1 LTYDQLP
8 DTFSITNLGGGIPLK
23 LILEEDM
30 KLSQDD
36 IIDKMEELKEGES
49 LKFNIPEIFGGGV
62 AIIGFNPQKGGKK
75 YLLQLENGGNASP
88 YWDTNKARH
97 LAKWVADRLGDLI

>member
-1 LTYDQLP
+1 MNFVP
-8 DTFSITNLGGGIPLK
+8 EWPRTFSGDETPFN

-36 IIDKMEELKEGES
+36 IIDRMEELKEGES

-75 YLLQLENGGNASP
+75 YLLQLENGGSASP
-88 YWDTNKARH
+88 YWDTNKPKD
-97 LAKWVADRLGDLI
+97 LAKWVADRQGDLV

>member
-1 LTYDQLP
+1 
-8 DTFSITNLGGGIPLK
+8 
-23 LILEEDM
+23 M

-36 IIDKMEELKEGES
+36 IIDRMEELKEGES

-75 YLLQLENGGNASP
+75 YLLQLSNGGNASP
-88 YWDTNKARH
+88 YWDTNKPKD